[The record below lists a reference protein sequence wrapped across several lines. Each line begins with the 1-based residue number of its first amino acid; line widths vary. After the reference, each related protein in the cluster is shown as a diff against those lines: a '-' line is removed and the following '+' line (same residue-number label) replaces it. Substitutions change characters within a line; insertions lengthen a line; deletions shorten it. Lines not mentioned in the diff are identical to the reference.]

1 MVRCRRAWADATQRR
16 PDSRT
21 AALDG
26 ELARS
31 VSPHILRVHAI
42 VLRVRVPGILF
53 RGNDVEIGHS
63 ARVMTSFMIF
73 VRAAIDAGDAR
84 ARLFVK
90 ADGLIALSSTPG
102 SFWTLQKD
110 QVSLT
115 ALAPTTRRW
124 TVQTGRLRR
133 RCRVAVEYA
142 RGAVICYSPPCC
154 NRRLSQFVEQRLGF
168 FQIGGIK
175 PLGERV
181 GPRQQQ
187 HHLVDA
193 AI

>member
-1 MVRCRRAWADATQRR
+1 MRVQGCSSSKPMGGLPFR
-16 PDSRT
+16 PPRLLLDSPEGQ
-21 AALDG
+21 A
-26 ELARS
+26 
-31 VSPHILRVHAI
+31 
-42 VLRVRVPGILF
+42 
-53 RGNDVEIGHS
+53 
-63 ARVMTSFMIF
+63 
-73 VRAAIDAGDAR
+73 
-84 ARLFVK
+84 
-90 ADGLIALSSTPG
+90 
-102 SFWTLQKD
+102 
-110 QVSLT
+110 SLT

-187 HHLVDA
+187 HPWWTSRYRHA
-193 AI
+193 ATNFETAGRVLLGLDPGTPQLWLLSYPLESGSFATASPPLAASLNALRVRPTSGASSTLPQLRVPQ